1 MKNRKLK
8 AMAGILAA
16 AMVLTAAGGVSVNAA
31 KIRNIQKEAELT
43 EEKALE
49 TARKDADL
57 KEKEIDK
64 SRVKLDYDDGQLYYE
79 VEFYAGEKEYDYE
92 IDAKTG
98 KILSKDFEIEDDFLT
113 SKEVREEILSESE
126 VQKIVL
132 KKVPGASEKK
142 LYMKLD
148 RDDGKWIYEGDIL
161 YKNMEYEFEID
172 AETGKIL
179 SWEEEDMDD

>member
-16 AMVLTAAGGVSVNAA
+16 AMVLTAAGGVSVNAE

-64 SRVKLDYDDGQLYYE
+64 S
-79 VEFYAGEKEYDYE
+79 
-92 IDAKTG
+92 
-98 KILSKDFEIEDDFLT
+98 
-113 SKEVREEILSESE
+113 
-126 VQKIVL
+126 
-132 KKVPGASEKK
+132 
-142 LYMKLD
+142 
-148 RDDGKWIYEGDIL
+148 
-161 YKNMEYEFEID
+161 
-172 AETGKIL
+172 
-179 SWEEEDMDD
+179 